1 MITNTETNCAL
12 IGSTGFVGSNLASQF
27 LFGDKFNSSNIT
39 QICHQEYDLVI
50 CAGIQAKKWWAN
62 QNEAEDLAGINTLLE
77 CLKTVTAKQFVLIST
92 VDVYPNPAGVDE
104 SSFIDYSSN
113 HAYGKHRFMAE
124 DYIRSHFANHL
135 ILRLPGLFGT
145 GIKKN
150 VIHDLLNNHEL
161 EKINPEGVYQYY
173 FLDNLKADIQRAQEL
188 GLELLNIS
196 AEPVATK
203 DVVSR
208 FFPGAK
214 VGEASP
220 FKASYDMRSLY
231 WKEWGSTAPGY
242 LYDQST
248 VLNQLQKF
256 IERELAAT
264 TKNC

>member
-1 MITNTETNCAL
+1 MEINTETKCAL

-27 LFGDKFNSSNIT
+27 RFDDQFNSSNISK
-39 QICHQEYDLVI
+39 ICYQEYDLVI

-62 QNEAEDLAGINTLLE
+62 QNESEDFAGINKLLE
-77 CLKTVTAKQFVLIST
+77 SLKKVTAKQFVLIST
-92 VDVYPNPAGVDE
+92 VDVYPNPTGVDE
-104 SSFIDYSSN
+104 SSFINFSSN

-124 DYIRSHFANHL
+124 EYIRSRFTNHL
-135 ILRLPGLFGT
+135 ILRLPGLFGA

-173 FLDNLKADIQRAQEL
+173 FLDNLKADIQLAQAL
-188 GLELLNIS
+188 GLKLLNVS

-220 FKASYDMRSLY
+220 FKVSYDMKSLY
-231 WKEWGSTAPGY
+231 WKKWGSTALGY